1 MCLAAFMTISAVG
14 VGPVTGVRAGDLF
27 ENRKALMAASL
38 HRFTQQGIS
47 WSKATG
53 ADAIVLSGG
62 YVDDEDLGD
71 EIIYTGEGGRDSLTG
86 KQIKDQEMVRGNE
99 AMQRSFQMGQPIR
112 VIRGASHGSEFAP
125 QTGYQ
130 YGGMYRVDRI
140 WHELSL
146 YGPRII
152 RFKLVRLDDDDAWS
166 PYEKALQRALDGQP
180 AAGAERREG
189 FVSRVVRDTRVTIA
203 VKTMYEGRCQ
213 ICSGTV
219 PTPAGPYSEGA
230 HIRPLGRPHDGAD
243 YLPNILCLC
252 PNDHVSVDR
261 GAVFLDDDLVVRN
274 MDGQTVT
281 QLTRRDAHSI
291 DMESVRY
298 HRDHIF
304 GSAD

>member
-1 MCLAAFMTISAVG
+1 MTISAVG
-14 VGPVTGVRAGDLF
+14 VGPVTGVHAGDLF
-27 ENRKALMAASL
+27 DSRKALMAASL
-38 HRFTQQGIS
+38 HRFTMQGIS

-62 YVDDEDLGD
+62 YVDDMDLGD

-86 KQIKDQEMVRGNE
+86 KQVKDQEMIRGNE

-112 VIRGASHGSEFAP
+112 VIRGASHNSEFSP

-130 YGGMYRVDRI
+130 YGGMYRVDEI
-140 WHELSL
+140 WHESSL
-146 YGPRII
+146 YGPLII
-152 RFKLVRLDDDDAWS
+152 RFKLVRLDDNDSWS
-166 PYEKALQRALDGQP
+166 PYEKVLGLAMAGQP
-180 AAGAERREG
+180 PRADRRDG
-189 FVSRVVRDTRVTIA
+189 YVSRVVRDTRVTVAIKA
-203 VKTMYEGRCQ
+203 MYEGRCQ
-213 ICSGTV
+213 ICLGTV

-243 YLPNILCLC
+243 HLPNILCLC

-261 GAVFLDDDLVVRN
+261 GAVFIDDDLSVRN
-274 MDGQTVT
+274 MDGQTIT
-281 QLTRRDAHSI
+281 RLSRRDVHNI

-304 GSAD
+304 GSPD